1 MSGRGPSLALFVAL
15 VHGCA
20 ASAVIAQSADSA
32 LAMTIFKNDMAVEG
46 VALFE
51 DWAVI
56 PEELA
61 GIRTVV
67 SAAWTSPADL
77 DLEPKV
83 FLGCTPAGL
92 SMGYTVSSGYTVLQ
106 EAGDALR
113 VWWRVDDAPI
123 SDEAT
128 WAGTGKGAYVAPAEV
143 AAALVRSVRGRSVL
157 TLRVQ
162 GSDLPLRSDKW
173 SLAGLE
179 DALARLSCLK

>member
-1 MSGRGPSLALFVAL
+1 
-15 VHGCA
+15 
-20 ASAVIAQSADSA
+20 
-32 LAMTIFKNDMAVEG
+32 MTIFKNDMAAEG
-46 VALFE
+46 AALFE

-56 PEELA
+56 PEERA
-61 GIRTVV
+61 GTRLVV

-83 FLGCTPAGL
+83 FLGCTPAG
-92 SMGYTVSSGYTVLQ
+92 VSVGYTVLQ

-113 VWWRVDDAPI
+113 VWWRVDDGPI

-128 WAGTGKGAYVAPAEV
+128 WPETVAGAYVAPAEV